1 MKKLYLEF
9 FRGAASIFIVG
20 WHIAFLAP
28 TGHPTK
34 LSGYWGTDMLMI
46 FFMLSGIVINLT
58 ETKKPKSTAA
68 FLKNRFVRIYP
79 LFLVGMLLAMFALLV
94 TRAPFPTGKV
104 LAGNF
109 MMVSTMDDYMGYIAA
124 SIKSNLAVWTLS
136 FEMGFYVLFAM
147 TIGRNQKKAIFY
159 WFLLSLI
166 AIPLYFLKVEKDALY
181 HVIAVFAFS
190 SIWLIGYYIYE
201 YRQYFYANRNV
212 AFFSLGI
219 LPLVSR
225 LHFCA
230 NFYDPFK
237 YFILS
242 LFAIPFLR
250 YCLQL
255 PYKGRQ
261 IKLIYLAIP
270 HLVLVVCT
278 FWIHYIPFSNALAY
292 SPLPYVYMG
301 IAYLIHR
308 SNFKQ
313 RFLDLVNK
321 SGAFLGRHSYAIY
334 ISHFP
339 VVFIFSR
346 LISNIFVYTVVTVS
360 VAAVL
365 AWLLEN
371 QVQPAVMR
379 LINARKP
386 AKIKQP
392 DLQISVAELMHRE
405 EEVVGHLA

>member
-58 ETKKPKSTAA
+58 ETKKPKPARQ

-79 LFLVGMLLAMFALLV
+79 LFLAGMLLAMLALVV
-94 TRAPFPTGKV
+94 TRTPFPTGKV

-109 MMVSTMDDYMGYIAA
+109 LMVSTMDDYMGYIAA

-147 TIGRNQKKAIFY
+147 TIGRNQKKAVFY

-166 AIPLYFLKVEKDALY
+166 AIPLYFLKVEKDAFY

-255 PYKGRQ
+255 PYNGKQ
-261 IKLIYLAIP
+261 IKVIYLVVP
-270 HLVLVVCT
+270 HLVLVAYT
-278 FWIHYIPFSNALAY
+278 LWAHYIPLSNALAY

-321 SGAFLGRHSYAIY
+321 SGAFLGRHSYAVY

-346 LISNIFVYTVVTVS
+346 LIGNIFIYVIVTLS

-365 AWLLEN
+365 TWLLEN
-371 QVQPAVMR
+371 RVQPAVMR
-379 LINARKP
+379 LINGRKTD
-386 AKIKQP
+386 KVVQP
-392 DLQISVAELMHRE
+392 ELDLSLTDLSRK
-405 EEVVGHLA
+405 EVKPVGQLA

>member
-58 ETKKPKSTAA
+58 ETKKPKPAAA

-94 TRAPFPTGKV
+94 THAPFPTGKV

-166 AIPLYFLKVEKDALY
+166 AMPLYFLKVEKDALY

-346 LISNIFVYTVVTVS
+346 LISNIFVYTVVTLS